1 MRIEIAWSD
10 NAIALLN
17 GIYNY
22 YYKKSPTAAI
32 RLYNNILD
40 SAEPLRTFPNAGPV
54 EPLLEE
60 YEDGFRSIVAEKH
73 YKLIYTVKE
82 ELVEIHAVWD
92 CRQEGWRLKEMFK

>member
-22 YYKKSPTAAI
+22 YYKKRPTAAI

-40 SAEPLRTFPNAGPV
+40 
-54 EPLLEE
+54 
-60 YEDGFRSIVAEKH
+60 
-73 YKLIYTVKE
+73 
-82 ELVEIHAVWD
+82 
-92 CRQEGWRLKEMFK
+92 

>member
-1 MRIEIAWSD
+1 MRIIIKWLPQAM
-10 NAIALLN
+10 ALLDN
-17 GIYNY
+17 IYNY

-32 RLYNNILD
+32 LLYNNILD
-40 SAEPLRTFPNAGPV
+40 SAEPLRTFPNAGPF

-73 YKLIYTVKE
+73 YKLIYTVKD